1 MKVSYRCIG
10 YCKSVIS
17 KHNTRTLFCCKAK
30 NQTSN
35 QTTPETN
42 PPSCNC
48 RKRNECPL
56 KNNCQINGVVYKAQ
70 VLTDNSTP
78 KEYIGMTGNSFKE
91 IFNNHTKSFNNK
103 IYKNSTELSKYV
115 WHLKEKR
122 SDFTNKWSIQKR
134 ADSYS
139 NGKKSCNLY
148 NGYYTIIGRD

>member
-1 MKVSYRCIG
+1 MIFRCLRFFIG
-10 YCKSVIS
+10 V
-17 KHNTRTLFCCKAK
+17 TRTLFCCKAK

-48 RKRNECPL
+48 RKRNERPL

-78 KEYIGMTGNSFKE
+78 KEYIGMTGNLFKE
-91 IFNNHTKSFNNK
+91 RFNNYTKSFNNK

-115 WHLKEKR
+115 WHLKEER
-122 SDFTNKWSIQKR
+122 SDFTIKWSIQKR
-134 ADSYS
+134 LKRADSYS
-139 NGKKSCNLY
+139 SGKKSCNLCLQE
-148 NGYYTIIGRD
+148 NFVF

>member
-1 MKVSYRCIG
+1 M
-10 YCKSVIS
+10 
-17 KHNTRTLFCCKAK
+17 
-30 NQTSN
+30 
-35 QTTPETN
+35 
-42 PPSCNC
+42 
-48 RKRNECPL
+48 
-56 KNNCQINGVVYKAQ
+56 YKAQ

-148 NGYYTIIGRD
+148 NGYYTIIGRDWAKYRDLSVASRSIICRCRRPRQIIDLRATDKSRYFAIAEFNNCFIIYRLI